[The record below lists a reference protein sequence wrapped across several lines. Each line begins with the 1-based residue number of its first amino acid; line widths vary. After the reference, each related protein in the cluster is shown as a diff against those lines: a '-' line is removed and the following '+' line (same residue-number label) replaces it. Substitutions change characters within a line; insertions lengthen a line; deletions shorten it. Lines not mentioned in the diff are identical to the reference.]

1 MEAIYYYDDQV
12 HYLKIEI
19 LATSKESSWQAYV
32 FDDNWNDILSSAS
45 SISERFTETI
55 EFAKEAF
62 GIRGRLSIVENLP
75 LDNSLKEALEIMLF
89 HLQALLFSSAIL
101 VENDCEHWNVMV
113 LQRKSQLREELFISS
128 SLMKRNRTHAGF
140 YKPTRAS

>member
-101 VENDCEHWNVMV
+101 VENDCEA
-113 LQRKSQLREELFISS
+113 LERYGFTKETTTEG
-128 SLMKRNRTHAGF
+128 RTF
-140 YKPTRAS
+140 YLLVSDEAEQDSCRFL